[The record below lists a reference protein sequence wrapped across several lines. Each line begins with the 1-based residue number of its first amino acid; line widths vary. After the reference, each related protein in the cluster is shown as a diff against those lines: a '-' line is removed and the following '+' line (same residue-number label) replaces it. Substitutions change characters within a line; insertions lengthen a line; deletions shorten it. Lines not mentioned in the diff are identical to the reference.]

1 MGHWRDNGEKQYYDT
16 TSLLKRMRTWLV
28 WVGGWE
34 HPWVRPASP
43 RDQGEHG
50 SNAVISGTYF
60 STRYPDGTRAG
71 PTPISL
77 FGHRITF
84 YGWGWQVNFWRHPY
98 QYFVW
103 SGYRKGQPARIYIS
117 HDGTPPR
124 PNERG
129 IRIWPRANYHWN

>member
-1 MGHWRDNGEKQYYDT
+1 MKQWRDNGECQYYDT
-16 TSLLKRMRTWLV
+16 ASLLKRARKWLI

-34 HPWVRPASP
+34 HPWSRPASP
-43 RDQGEHG
+43 VEQRNHG
-50 SNAVISGTYF
+50 ANAVICGTYF

-77 FGHRITF
+77 FGHRLTF
-84 YGWGWQVNFWRHPY
+84 YGWGWQVRLFRS
-98 QYFVW
+98 YFVW

-117 HDGTPPR
+117 RDGTPPR

-129 IRIWPRANYHWN
+129 IRIWPRAAHWWN